1 MRSAAIR
8 ERPPVLGSGHRAD
21 FRIEETEART
31 TMSTPG
37 SSTFDTARSTAD
49 DASGQPGRW
58 EKIGYGMGGAA
69 NNVIWTG
76 ISTFLVFFYTDVAG
90 IAAGVIGTILFF
102 SRILDGVSDVA
113 MGVMLDKTRSRHGK
127 ARPWLLWLAIPFAIA
142 AVLLFTVP
150 VGSSGVTEI
159 IYVVITYNI
168 ALLIYTAVEIPHGT
182 LGALMTYDQHQRS
195 ILNVAKMV
203 GAYVAIIAISNV
215 TIPFVDALGGGQSG
229 WISVFVVYGIIAAAI
244 YFITFRSTVERTDP
258 SSNEQDDGTRPSV
271 KDGLGSLLRNKYW
284 AIVTAV
290 LLLMYVFNGITAGMA
305 VYFAKY
311 VIGDPALVGA
321 LATALTLSTLIGILF
336 VVPVAKRFGK
346 RNTAIV
352 GCAVAVVGS
361 LIILIDPDNV
371 ALATIGQVVRGF
383 GKAAVMGIIFAM
395 LADTMEYGQWRTGIR
410 IEGLIYSGASMGIK
424 IGTGLGSALI
434 GWSLALSGYVGT
446 QAVQSPGAIS
456 AISALF
462 IWVPVVVSLM
472 MIVLLSFHKLDAEY
486 PKILED
492 LGKRPA

>member
-1 MRSAAIR
+1 M
-8 ERPPVLGSGHRAD
+8 
-21 FRIEETEART
+21 
-31 TMSTPG
+31 
-37 SSTFDTARSTAD
+37 
-49 DASGQPGRW
+49 
-58 EKIGYGMGGAA
+58 
-69 NNVIWTG
+69 
-76 ISTFLVFFYTDVAG
+76 VFFYTDVAG
-90 IAAGVIGTILFF
+90 IAAGVIGTIMLF
-102 SRILDGVSDVA
+102 SRILDGISDVV
-113 MGVMLDKTRSRHGK
+113 MGVVLDKTRSRHGK

-150 VGSSGVTEI
+150 GDSGDVTRI
-159 IYVVITYNI
+159 IYVVLTYNI

-203 GAYVAIIAISNV
+203 GAYVVIIAISNV
-215 TIPFVDALGGGQSG
+215 TIPFVGALGGGQSG
-229 WISVFVVYGIIAAAI
+229 WISVFIVYGIVAAAI
-244 YFITFRSTVERTDP
+244 CFITFRSTVERTEP
-258 SSNEQDDGTRPSV
+258 TSSERGDNSRPST
-271 KDGLGSLLRNKYW
+271 KDGLLSLLRNKYW

-311 VIGDPALVGA
+311 VVGNPALVGA
-321 LATALTLSTLIGILF
+321 LETALTLSTLIGILF

-346 RNTAIV
+346 RNTAIT
-352 GCAVAVVGS
+352 GCAVAVIGS

-371 ALATIGQVVRGF
+371 MLATIGQVVRGF

-395 LADTMEYGQWRTGIR
+395 LADTMEYGEWRTGTR

-446 QAVQSPGAIS
+446 QAFQSSEAITT
-456 AISALF
+456 ISVLF
-462 IWVPVVVSLM
+462 IWVPVVVSLL
-472 MIVLLSFHKLDAEY
+472 MIVLLYFYKLDAEY
-486 PKILED
+486 PKILKE
-492 LGKRPA
+492 LGKSPA

>member
-1 MRSAAIR
+1 MSTHSGSLDASRSAVSA
-8 ERPPVLGSGHRAD
+8 
-21 FRIEETEART
+21 
-31 TMSTPG
+31 
-37 SSTFDTARSTAD
+37 
-49 DASGQPGRW
+49 QPGRW

-76 ISTFLVFFYTDVAG
+76 ISTFLVFFYTDVVG
-90 IAAGVIGTILFF
+90 ISAAVIGTIMLF
-102 SRILDGVSDVA
+102 SRVLDGIDDVV
-113 MGVMLDKTRSRHGK
+113 MGTVVDKTRSRHGK
-127 ARPWLLWLAIPFAIA
+127 ARPWLLWLAVPFAIA

-150 VGSSGVTEI
+150 GDAGDLTKI
-159 IYVVITYNI
+159 IYVVVTYNV

-195 ILNVAKMV
+195 VLNVAKMI

-229 WISVFVVYGIIAAAI
+229 WVSVFVVYGIVAAAI
-244 YFITFRSTVERTDP
+244 YYITFRSTVERTAQ
-258 SSNEQDDGTRPSV
+258 SASKRDDGNARPSI
-271 KDGLGSLLRNKYW
+271 KEGITSLLRNKYW

-311 VIGDPALVGA
+311 VIGDPVMVGA

-346 RNTAIV
+346 RNTAIT
-352 GCAVAVVGS
+352 GCAVAVIGS

-371 ALATIGQVVRGF
+371 ALATVGQVVRGF

-395 LADTMEYGQWRTGIR
+395 LADTMEYGEWRTGTR

-434 GWSLALSGYVGT
+434 GWSLALSGYVGA
-446 QAVQSPGAIS
+446 QASQSPEAIS
-456 AISALF
+456 MISALF
-462 IWVPVVVSLM
+462 IWVPVIVSLL
-472 MIVLLSFHKLDAEY
+472 MIVLLLFYKLDAEY
-486 PKILED
+486 PKILKE
-492 LGKRPA
+492 LGKSPA